1 MRSVCIATIKR
12 AYVSTLDGVGV
23 DVSFIDK
30 PPHLQS
36 RAALRRIPVRAAAL
50 PIAAPVTIDGDK
62 TPNDYKTTI
71 WNDDMDLGSSTDT
84 ASSVDMSF
92 IEKADLSPEKIDNP
106 LLDSAKSSMAFQ
118 KSNKELENTAIK
130 SDQQVLCLPK
140 SSAEFYREWKSKGS
154 EEARFTYL
162 RVRVTCVWCDTFYL
176 YYSVCVLSLAHCC
189 I

>member
-1 MRSVCIATIKR
+1 M
-12 AYVSTLDGVGV
+12 

-36 RAALRRIPVRAAAL
+36 RADLRRIPVRAAAL
-50 PIAAPVTIDGDK
+50 PIPALPVAASVTIDGDK

-140 SSAEFYREWKSKGS
+140 TSAEFYREWKSKGS

-162 RVRVTCVWCDTFYL
+162 RVRVTFVLRSL
-176 YYSVCVLSLAHCC
+176 YMLFILFLLCPLFSSLLHLISTSSSAPS
-189 I
+189 